1 MNNLSTLTVYLGSS
15 GHARAVFQQSA
26 ADLGTLIGASGKK
39 LVYGGMDAG
48 LMGELA
54 RNALQAGGAVSGII
68 PQKLKDSERI
78 LQNLTE
84 TILVHDLWERKRK
97 MFHAAD
103 AIISL
108 PGGFGTLDESLEVL
122 YWAHLGLHRKPLLLV
137 NIEDYWNP
145 MIAYLKTLPDFDAR
159 YLIVTSTIN
168 DTIPALAAWTPPPVT
183 VKLEQ
188 DLPHFEDEI
197 TRKTTDS
204 IMIDQASI
212 QNSYYAACALGLKQL
227 GRHHRPIG
235 FLNTNGQFDH
245 LLDWFKAAERER
257 FITPKCLQLFSV
269 SDDETKLRALLNNQ
283 ADITINLHAEK
294 WGERREK
301 ERP

>member
-1 MNNLSTLTVYLGSS
+1 MNSLKTLTVYLGSS
-15 GHARAVFQQSA
+15 GHARPVFQKSA
-26 ADLGTLIGASGKK
+26 ADLGILIGASGKK

-54 RNALQAGGAVSGII
+54 RNALKAGGAVTGII

-78 LQNLTE
+78 LTGLTE
-84 TILVHDLWERKRK
+84 TILVSDLWERKRR

-122 YWAHLGLHRKPLLLV
+122 YWGHLGLHRKPLLLV
-137 NIEDYWNP
+137 NIEHYWDSL
-145 MIAYLKTLPDFDAR
+145 ITYLKTLPDFDAR
-159 YLIVTSTIN
+159 YLVVADSVESVM
-168 DTIPALAAWTPPPVT
+168 PALNAWTPPADI

-197 TRKTTDS
+197 TRKTSDS
-204 IMIDQASI
+204 ILIDQATI
-212 QNSYYAACALGLKQL
+212 ENSYYAVCALGLKQL
-227 GRHHRPIG
+227 GKHSRAIG
-235 FLNTNGQFDH
+235 FLNRNRQFDD
-245 LLDWFKAAERER
+245 LLAWFEAAERER

-269 SDDETKLRALLNNQ
+269 ADDEAQLRELLKSQ
-283 ADITINLHAEK
+283 TMINIDLHAEK
-294 WGERREK
+294 WGERRK
-301 ERP
+301 DKR